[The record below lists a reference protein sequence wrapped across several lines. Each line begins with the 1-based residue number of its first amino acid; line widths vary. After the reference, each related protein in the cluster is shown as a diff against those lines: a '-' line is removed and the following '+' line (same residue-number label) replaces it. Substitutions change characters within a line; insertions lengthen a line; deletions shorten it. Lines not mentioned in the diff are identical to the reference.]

1 MVKLSQARGEFEN
14 HLNDC
19 LRCTVMNHHVTTQ
32 SNIALI
38 PSAWKPRHRDDLIR
52 LGSRHDGGYVV
63 TNNIV
68 QNTDLLVGLGM
79 WTDWR
84 FEKDFHKKAGCAVH
98 CYDHT
103 VDFPKFVRTAVTS
116 CIDAFKHPGD
126 VKLHRM
132 LLPLKYKSFFY
143 GNKKHFKEMVGD
155 DPEKYTDCVKIFS
168 RIPASDEVFI
178 KMDIEGW
185 EYRTVHGLMSY
196 YDRITGLV
204 VEFHHVNTML
214 NTIDKH
220 INDLKEC
227 FNIVHVHVNNHGG
240 IDDKGTPHVI
250 EVTFENKNLFPGPDT
265 ESGLEYPIKNLDSP
279 NNKDKADYKLEF
291 ID

>member
-1 MVKLSQARGEFEN
+1 M
-14 HLNDC
+14 ND
-19 LRCTVMNHHVTTQ
+19 HVTTQ
-32 SNIALI
+32 RNKALI

-52 LGSRHDGGYVV
+52 LGSKHDGGYIV

-68 QNTDLLVGLGM
+68 QNTNLLVGMGV
-79 WTDWR
+79 WTDWT
-84 FEKDFHKKAGCAVH
+84 FEKDFHKKAACAVH

-103 VDFPKFVRTAVTS
+103 VDFRWFVKEAITS
-116 CIDAFKHPGD
+116 CIHSFQHPGTA
-126 VKLHRM
+126 KLRRI

-143 GNKKHFKEMVGD
+143 GNKKHFKEMIGD

-168 RIPASDEVFI
+168 RIPASDKVFI

-185 EYRTVHGLMSY
+185 EYRTLYGLKNY

-220 INDLKEC
+220 INKLKES

-240 IDDKGTPHVI
+240 IDQKGTPFVI
-250 EVTFENKNLFPGPDT
+250 EVTFENKNLVPGPDR
-265 ESGLEYPIKNLDSP
+265 ESGREYPIKSLDFP
-279 NNKDKADYKLEF
+279 NNKRRADYGIEF
-291 ID
+291 KD